1 MTTLFVSDLHL
12 SILRPEKLAL
22 FMRLMTGPAIKADA
36 FYILGDLFDDFW
48 IGCDD
53 EYYPNQEVISILREY
68 SANSSTKLFIMRGN
82 RDFHLNQEFA
92 NATSCTLIEDPTEII
107 LDDQKVLLLHGDTL
121 CTDDVKYQKWRRFI
135 TNPFVKWL
143 YSVMSLKLRT
153 HISRKVRGY
162 SVEAVQKK
170 APEIIDVTK
179 KSVLDTLKKFNVNTL
194 IHGHTHRQARH
205 EIKLND
211 TRAIRFVLGEWFE
224 KDCVLVHDKKKF
236 RFERVD
242 DYVKQHELTQSS

>member
-12 SILRPEKLAL
+12 SGQRPEKLAL
-22 FMRLMTGPAIKADA
+22 FKRLMTGPALKADA

-53 EYYPNQEVISILREY
+53 DHPPNQEVISILRDY
-68 SANSSTKLFIMRGN
+68 SANSSTQLFIMRGN

-92 NATSCTLIEDPTEII
+92 NATACTLIEDPTEIM
-107 LDDQKVLLLHGDTL
+107 LDDKKVLLMHGDTL

-135 TNPFVKWL
+135 TNPIIKWIYFIMPL
-143 YSVMSLKLRT
+143 TLRT
-153 HISRKVRGY
+153 RISRNVRGY
-162 SVEAVQKK
+162 AAEAVQKK
-170 APEIIDVTK
+170 APEIIDVTETA
-179 KSVLDTLKKFNVNTL
+179 VLDTLKNFSVETL

-205 EIKLND
+205 EIKFNN
-211 TRAIRFVLGEWFE
+211 TQATRFVLGEWFE
-224 KDCVLVHDKKKF
+224 QDCVLVHDKTAF

-242 DYVKQHELTQSS
+242 DYIKECELTQST